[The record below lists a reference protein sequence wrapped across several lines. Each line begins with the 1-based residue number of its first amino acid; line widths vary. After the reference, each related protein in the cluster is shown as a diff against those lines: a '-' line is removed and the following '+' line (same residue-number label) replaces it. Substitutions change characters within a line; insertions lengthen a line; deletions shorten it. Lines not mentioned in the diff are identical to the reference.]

1 MNKLFISLLAIISL
15 ILVVS
20 CGNEEEE
27 SEVLKQTINKNN
39 LLEIVSNLQKE
50 NSLEPREILLFSN
63 GLGRLTN
70 LKNDTVNGMTVKQV
84 IDLQNEYVKVSNYN
98 LLRETAARVTMNLN
112 YDMKFLGINKVM
124 DTVNKVEGMAI
135 IYEIHNTSGKGIKK
149 LSGLMQFFNQNND
162 IIKQFPISIPQ
173 ELAVDAKV
181 QFYNAYQYNPT
192 DIRDT
197 LVRNHYN
204 EMIIR
209 WQPQLLEFNDGT
221 QINLQ

>member
-20 CGNEEEE
+20 CGDEEEE

-112 YDMKFLGINKVM
+112 YDMKFLGINKVI

-173 ELAVDAKV
+173 ELAVDAKL